1 MMKSMFN
8 GFLSGMILS
17 CPINRQRKFR
27 QDCLKAVSI
36 SAFTLLIAAAGSPAI
51 ACGPDFPTPIFT
63 FSIRP
68 DNFAD
73 FAQGKIGII
82 QPKWNR
88 SALFAAYRALNNLPF
103 SADEQKELVRNW
115 HAEYAESLEG
125 PPKNT
130 ALENWLAIRKKVLT
144 DVADPAI
151 DSSRSTPNGYD
162 YFLNC
167 TDGAFD
173 NAAKTLAARMA
184 AYGVSAES
192 KDWLSA
198 QDAVFSNCSKSA
210 DPVLPAEAA
219 ADAPVWLKNDRDYQI
234 ASALF
239 YAMNYDAAK
248 ERFTKIAGDSAS
260 EWRPL
265 ASYLLARVAVRKA
278 STDSGEDAAKTQA
291 LYALALEQINA
302 VLADQQLA
310 AYHPAASQL
319 LNYVNF
325 RLHPE
330 QLHETL
336 AKKLLAQ
343 EKNTQFFQDLTDYRR
358 VLDKAE
364 MLEGEEVSAER
375 KALYSQFRQASEL
388 TDWIFTVQSSSP
400 DGFAHAV
407 ERWQAGKNT
416 AWLVA
421 SLINAPNDTPHAAA
435 LISASQ
441 AVKSDSAA
449 FLTVNYHAARLQ
461 MAQGQSDAARQ
472 TLDAV
477 LTADSLPLNK
487 STTSQLYSQRMLL
500 AQNID
505 EFINYAQRRAAVFS
519 YGGSNYVLI
528 DTAKPAEGEDY
539 NKNEREWLGRT
550 MFDIDAVHTL
560 NLHTPLSLLKKMALH
575 PALPDYLKSRLVMSV
590 WVRAVLLGDEQTALE
605 FVPHVAKYLPE
616 LKAAIDQYSKAGNQQ
631 DRFFE
636 AIWLML
642 KNPSMRPLVDRDQGR
657 LAAFNE
663 IDNYRDNWWCDNDFD
678 SRFFNDQ
685 GGEIADFSTP
695 VFLTP
700 AEIAQAAI
708 ENAKIAALTGGAN
721 FLATQTAQWA
731 KYKPNETRLPEALY
745 LAVKAT
751 RYGCQNCA
759 TGKASKAAY
768 DVLDK
773 RFKTTEWKKKTPYW
787 FRGDCAGQ

>member
-1 MMKSMFN
+1 MTKNVFN
-8 GFLSGMILS
+8 AFLNKIIPS
-17 CPINRQRKFR
+17 PINRQVGFARH
-27 QDCLKAVSI
+27 CLKAAGI
-36 SAFTLLIAAAGSPAI
+36 STFTVLIAAAGLPAN

-88 SALFAAYRALNNLPF
+88 SALFAAYRAMNNVPF
-103 SADEQKELVRNW
+103 SAAEQKDLVRNW
-115 HAEYAESLEG
+115 HAEYMESLEE
-125 PPKNT
+125 PPKNS
-130 ALENWLAIRKKVLT
+130 ALENWLAIRKKVLA
-144 DVADPAI
+144 DAADPAL
-151 DSSRSTPNGYD
+151 DTSRSTPNGYD

-184 AYGVSAES
+184 DHGVDADV

-198 QDAVFSNCSKSA
+198 QDAVFSNCGKSGNSL
-210 DPVLPAEAA
+210 LPAEAA
-219 ADAPVWLKNDRDYQI
+219 VNAPAWLKNDRDYQI

-248 ERFTKIAGDSAS
+248 DRFAKIAADNTS

-265 ASYLLARVAVRKA
+265 AAYLLARVALRKA
-278 STDSGEDAAKTQA
+278 STDGGEDAGKTRA
-291 LYALALEQINA
+291 LYEQALEQINA

-310 AYHPAASQL
+310 GYHAAASQL

-330 QLHETL
+330 QLHKTL
-336 AKKLLAQ
+336 AEKLLSQ
-343 EKNTQFFQDLTDYRR
+343 KQNTHFFQDLTDYRL
-358 VLDKAE
+358 VLDKAAI
-364 MLEGEEVSAER
+364 LEGEEVSAEK
-375 KALYSQFRQASEL
+375 KALYDQFRQAAEL
-388 TDWIFTVQSSSP
+388 TDWIFTVQASGP
-400 DGFAHAV
+400 DGFTHAF
-407 ERWQAGKNT
+407 ERWRTTQNT
-416 AWLVA
+416 AWLAA
-421 SLINAPNDTPHAAA
+421 SLIKAPNDTAHAAA

-441 AVKSDSAA
+441 AVKNDSAA

-472 TLDAV
+472 TVDAV
-477 LTADSLPLNK
+477 LANSSLPLNN
-487 STTSQLYSQRMLL
+487 STTSQLHSQRMLL

-505 EFINYAQRRAAVFS
+505 EFIKYAQRRASVFS

-539 NKNEREWLGRT
+539 NKNEREWLERT
-550 MFDIDAVHTL
+550 MFDTDAVRTL

-590 WVRAVLLGDEQTALE
+590 WVRAVLLGDEQSALE
-605 FVPHVAKYLPE
+605 FAPHVAKFLPE
-616 LKAAIDQYSKAGNQQ
+616 LKESINQYSKIKNPQ

-642 KNPSMRPLVDRDQGR
+642 KNPSMRPLVDRNQGR
-657 LAAFNE
+657 LTAFNE

-685 GGEIADFSTP
+685 GDEIADFATP

-700 AEIAQAAI
+700 AEIAEAAT

-721 FLATQTAQWA
+721 FLATQTARWA
-731 KYKPNETRLPEALY
+731 NDKPNETRLPEALY

-768 DVLDK
+768 DVLNK
-773 RFKTTEWKKKTPYW
+773 RFKTTEWKNKTPYW
-787 FRGDCAGQ
+787 FKGDCGGQ